1 MRRVVLAAPLVLLCC
16 GSPVFAQRV
25 EITPFGGGKLG
36 GTVVEAGGDDF
47 NLNGPVAGVTV
58 DVAVGDV
65 IKLAFWASRE
75 WSDIDRGPTAGGSR
89 QSFTIDTYHVGAL
102 QDWTHGPV
110 RPFVTATAGL
120 TRYSADTIDD
130 DVEWLF
136 GVTLGMGLKVRPSP
150 HVGFRAE
157 ARGTANF
164 SDGGFGL
171 ACVSG
176 GCLFRFDGDIHWLG
190 EFTAGVTF
198 AF

>member
-1 MRRVVLAAPLVLLCC
+1 MSRLAPGVLAVLLWCAP
-16 GSPVFAQRV
+16 PVAAQRV

-36 GTVVEAGGDDF
+36 GTVVEADGGDF

-58 DVAVGDV
+58 DVALGDV

-75 WSDIDRGPTAGGSR
+75 WSDIDRGHAAAPRT

-102 QDWTHGPV
+102 QDWTHGAV

-136 GVTLGMGLKVRPSP
+136 GVTIGMGVKVRPSP
-150 HVGFRAE
+150 HFGFRVD

-164 SDGGFGL
+164 TDGGLGL
-171 ACVSG
+171 VCITG
-176 GCLFRFDGDIHWLG
+176 GCLFRIDADIHWLG